1 MNKNR
6 TAGVDAGLQD
16 ILAASPVDVE
26 RIRTG
31 LGLTVDEFAE
41 CVGRS
46 PRSVA
51 RWQSEGSDRPI
62 ARGDA
67 ARQVRKLARLQFL
80 VEDVLGATYGAEWLR
95 SPNRGFRGQAPIDL
109 LLEGQADVVIA
120 ALERV
125 ADGGPA

>member
-1 MNKNR
+1 MKKNHAAAID
-6 TAGVDAGLQD
+6 TGLQD
-16 ILAASPVDVE
+16 ILAASPADVE
-26 RIRTG
+26 TIRAG
-31 LGLTVDEFAE
+31 LGLTIEEFAE
-41 CVGRS
+41 SVGRS

-51 RWQSEGSDRPI
+51 RWYSDTPDRTI

-67 ARQVRKLARLQFL
+67 ARQIRKLARLQFL
-80 VEDVLGATYGAEWLR
+80 VEDVLGATYGEEWLR

-109 LLEGQADVVIA
+109 MLEGNADVVIA